1 MKENKVITDIE
12 QLIPERLT
20 RIFKN
25 KGYLNQGK
33 VTKIIKKNSQE
44 SLSSNLHFL
53 EINFSNNAHTKPVSP
68 EIVVKIPKRSARFF
82 GKHEAKFY
90 SNIAETMDE
99 MPIPTCY
106 DAVHSNIT
114 LLSHIILQNLS
125 DTYIEL
131 PGGSVPPSKHH
142 CEKAIDCLA
151 ELHAFWWDHSKLKEF
166 TRYAVVLG
174 IMKENSFNEKEI
186 FKWFKNQRRDL
197 KQFFSIQKIPFI
209 EGISDKRKEI
219 FKTVFSLYPQ
229 LIYDRMSRKN
239 ITLIHSDAHFWNFFY
254 PKDIDN
260 EKLKACL
267 TDWGTWGIGVGCQDL
282 VFMIGIFLPPESRRL
297 MEKDLIKRYY
307 NNLLKF
313 GIENYSWDEC
323 YYDYKLLAFLN
334 LFRIID
340 WWRRNA
346 PPKTW
351 WPLFESC
358 ICTIEDLNCME
369 LIESHD

>member
-1 MKENKVITDIE
+1 MKENKVITNIE
-12 QLIPERLT
+12 QLTTERLT

-25 KGYLNQGK
+25 KGYLSQGK

-53 EINFSNNAHTKPVSP
+53 DISFSNNSQAKPASP
-68 EIVVKIPKRSARFF
+68 EIVVKIPKRLAKFF

-90 SNIAETMDE
+90 SIIAETMDK
-99 MPIPTCY
+99 MPIPTCE
-106 DAVHSNIT
+106 
-114 LLSHIILQNLS
+114 NLS

-131 PGGSVPPSKHH
+131 PPVTPSKQH

-151 ELHAFWWDHSKLKEF
+151 ELHAFWWNHPKLKEF
-166 TRYAVVLG
+166 TRHSVVLS
-174 IMKENSFNEKEI
+174 IMKENSFNEKDI
-186 FKWFKNQRRDL
+186 FNWFKNQTKDL
-197 KQFFSIQKIPFI
+197 KQFFLIQKIPFAD
-209 EGISDKRKEI
+209 GISDKRKEL

-229 LIYDRMSRKN
+229 LISDRMKKKD
-239 ITLIHSDAHFWNFFY
+239 ITIIHNDAHFWNFFY

-282 VFMIGIFLPPESRRL
+282 AFMIGIFLSLESKHPL
-297 MEKDLIKRYY
+297 EKDLLKRYY

-313 GIENYSWDEC
+313 GVENYSWDEC
-323 YYDYKLLAFLN
+323 YYDYKLLALLN
-334 LFRIID
+334 IYRIID
-340 WWRRNA
+340 WWRRGA

-351 WPLFESC
+351 WPLFESSMY
-358 ICTIEDLNCME
+358 TIEDLNCIE
-369 LIESHD
+369 LLDS